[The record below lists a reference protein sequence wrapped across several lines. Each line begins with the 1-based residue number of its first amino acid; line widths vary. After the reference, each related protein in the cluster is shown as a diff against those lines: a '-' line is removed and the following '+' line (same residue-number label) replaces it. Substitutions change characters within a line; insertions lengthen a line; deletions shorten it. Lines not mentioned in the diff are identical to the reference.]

1 MILAQMALGGY
12 SLGQIAIFLII
23 AVAIC
28 AVVYYAAQA
37 MGIPIPGILIKLVG
51 IVVIAALAILAIRFL
66 LSL

>member
-1 MILAQMALGGY
+1 MMLMAQMVGGY
-12 SLGQIAIFLII
+12 SIGQIAIFLII

-37 MGIPIPGILIKLVG
+37 MGIPIPAILIKLVG